1 MAAVLTVAIPAFKAI
16 RASDSRLVNQI
27 RTFAIIGL
35 LSTLA
40 YAGCY
45 SALRLGLPASI
56 ANAASLLLTTLAN
69 TAANRRFTF
78 KGAGG
83 RSALRDHAGG
93 LAALMVAL
101 CLTTISMGGLRL
113 LAPRAGL
120 AGELAVL
127 TAANLVA
134 TAVRFAA
141 LRTSAAEGS

>member
-1 MAAVLTVAIPAFKAI
+1 MPAVLTKQ
-16 RASDSRLVNQI
+16 L
-27 RTFAIIGL
+27 RTFAAIGL
-35 LSTLA
+35 LSTLG
-40 YAGCY
+40 YAACY

-56 ANAASLLLTTLAN
+56 ANAVSLLLMTLAN

-78 KGAGG
+78 KGAGR
-83 RSALRDHAGG
+83 RSALRDHAWG
-93 LAALMVAL
+93 LAALTVAL

-120 AGELAVL
+120 PDELAVL

-141 LRTSAAEGS
+141 LRTSASFSSAADGGSSPVYDLASTA